1 MIASVFLALAG
12 SLGASLRSSLHAV
25 KPPTAT
31 HKEKAIQPQPIRPA
45 QTESQTAPLAI
56 EPIDRNVV
64 AGGGGTSSGGGL
76 TQTGTIGEASA
87 SGDQNG
93 GTFTSKGG
101 FWNTLDE
108 PSATPTPTPTATPT
122 PTPTPTVTPT
132 PTPSPTPTPTPTNQ
146 LQLLLDSSGPDS
158 QQAAAVESVS
168 LLRDPFKVIDD
179 GNFFTPP
186 NDRNTRVMLFALN
199 LSLDPSEPPS
209 TVTVHLLDA
218 NSLSFDIAAEDVR
231 QIPNLPFTQVVFRLP
246 DNLLAG
252 RCTVNIQV
260 HNQISNSA
268 TFRIRE

>member
-1 MIASVFLALAG
+1 
-12 SLGASLRSSLHAV
+12 
-25 KPPTAT
+25 
-31 HKEKAIQPQPIRPA
+31 
-45 QTESQTAPLAI
+45 
-56 EPIDRNVV
+56 
-64 AGGGGTSSGGGL
+64 
-76 TQTGTIGEASA
+76 
-87 SGDQNG
+87 
-93 GTFTSKGG
+93 
-101 FWNTLDE
+101 
-108 PSATPTPTPTATPT
+108 
-122 PTPTPTVTPT
+122 
-132 PTPSPTPTPTPTNQ
+132 
-146 LQLLLDSSGPDS
+146 LLDSSGPDS

-168 LLRDPFKVIDD
+168 FLRDPFKVIDD